1 VEKQAEIF
9 ELSEFNFGRGI
20 SPIGIES
27 DFIEIEV
34 QEPSGNGGLFEF
46 NPIVTMT
53 GYLDGDFDV
62 IVKWK
67 EDKKD
72 KFRINQ
78 KVLDLVSQGENLIL
92 DNLRIMSQLDL
103 KGEEL
108 YEEMKR
114 RNRSLSSIEFTSLD
128 RQGND
133 LFISIDG
140 VDDKILALF
149 SGLDLQMK
157 VVKHLIHNTVRSD
170 FDQEKGGYP
179 TERKMFALYLNEI
192 GELMRNVST
201 DSHRLEEISNM
212 DLVKRFMDHWHEDRE
227 LIDVIKKDNEEIRK
241 EEERFEK
248 RQGIINSIINN

>member
-1 VEKQAEIF
+1 VNSILVEVYLRL
-9 ELSEFNFGRGI
+9 ELNQI
-20 SPIGIES
+20 L
-27 DFIEIEV
+27 EIEV
-34 QEPSGNGGLFEF
+34 QEPAGNGGLFEF
-46 NPIVTMT
+46 NPIVTIT
-53 GYLDGDFDV
+53 GYLDGDFDE

-72 KFRINQ
+72 KFKINQ
-78 KVLDLVSQGENLIL
+78 KVLDLVSQGKNLIL

-103 KGEEL
+103 KGDEL
-108 YEEMKR
+108 CEEMKR
-114 RNRSLSSIEFTSLD
+114 RHRSLSSIEFTSLD

-140 VDDKILALF
+140 VDDKILTLF

-179 TERKMFALYLNEI
+179 TERKLFALYLNEI
-192 GELMRNVST
+192 GELMRNLST
-201 DSHRLEEISNM
+201 DPDRLVEISNM
-212 DLVKRFMDHWHEDRE
+212 DLVKRFMGHWHEDRE
-227 LIDVIKKDNEEIRK
+227 LIDVIEKDNEEIRK